1 MIYDHQKSAKQLIKL
16 ELPKYYSVIADEVAD
31 VANKEQLS
39 LCSRYVHNE
48 HVKEVFIDFVEV
60 ERITGQVL
68 ADTVLG
74 SLGSVFSIFV
84 RSVL

>member
-1 MIYDHQKSAKQLIKL
+1 MSEVKKA
-16 ELPKYYSVIADEVAD
+16 KYYSVIADEVTD

-39 LCSRYVHNE
+39 LCLRYVHNE

-68 ADTVLG
+68 ADT
-74 SLGSVFSIFV
+74 SWT
-84 RSVL
+84 